1 MRQEG
6 LEKLCDDKIEDLRH
20 YGSRVANRIDDCIQK
35 AKVISKKAQK
45 LKDTNRFFYKM
56 TSATP
61 YHYPE
66 QAEKEENEE
75 EENEDDLTNDS
86 TVQDAKENDMSWYS
100 SQAMFQAK
108 YASPK
113 KATQQLIEDH
123 VDNMLKENLK
133 QEVVK
138 KPVSD
143 LLCSKPIAGVPW
155 STLYYKLRDPSWSRR
170 GFFAKLSTEEGKT
183 LME

>member
-1 MRQEG
+1 MM
-6 LEKLCDDKIEDLRH
+6 
-20 YGSRVANRIDDCIQK
+20 V
-35 AKVISKKAQK
+35 QK

-100 SQAMFQAK
+100 SQAMF
-108 YASPK
+108 
-113 KATQQLIEDH
+113 
-123 VDNMLKENLK
+123 
-133 QEVVK
+133 
-138 KPVSD
+138 
-143 LLCSKPIAGVPW
+143 
-155 STLYYKLRDPSWSRR
+155 
-170 GFFAKLSTEEGKT
+170 
-183 LME
+183 

>member
-1 MRQEG
+1 MCRLYPASIRKVFPHSSHFHAG
-6 LEKLCDDKIEDLRH
+6 SSFFSSNLNDD
-20 YGSRVANRIDDCIQK
+20 
-35 AKVISKKAQK
+35 
-45 LKDTNRFFYKM
+45 
-56 TSATP
+56 
-61 YHYPE
+61 
-66 QAEKEENEE
+66 E

-123 VDNMLKENLK
+123 VNSMLKENLK